1 MSRYAAFVFFVSF
14 GVVSHLSHG
23 IEVKV
28 MNKDK
33 LCLYANL
40 TLNFSVTYEVAD
52 NKTKMV
58 SFELPA
64 SASSND
70 SKCDNTSSI
79 LMLKFPDGHSWSA
92 NFSLKDKSYQADAI
106 TFVYNLNDS
115 KVFPGSSSNE
125 TVTVTTKPDIT
136 DVGVN
141 TCYSC
146 KSEDTLI
153 ASPRASMTLS
163 DVLIQAFVI
172 NGTKSENLT
181 TCAADKPVT
190 PTPTHVTNAT
200 TVVPATNAT
209 TAAPPTTP
217 TPTLPTPT
225 VGNYSIK
232 HDANSSA
239 CLLAN
244 FGLRIGFTQNK
255 KYQEVNFDP
264 PTEVSGSCGVDSSEL
279 ILTSNNI
286 TVSLSF
292 YNDTKKFRLHEV
304 NVTISTSSGIYHPYP
319 LRNDLQLSR
328 FGAEFPACRPAG
340 VFAQSGSNLSLWEA
354 AVGSSYM
361 CNKEQNSTITGLLS
375 LYTFSLRVQPF
386 GVKNGLY
393 STAHECSLDDP
404 SILIPIIVGAAL
416 AGLILIVVIAYVIAE
431 ECLTDEESYLV
442 PIAVGVALL
451 VLILI
456 VLLAYFIGR
465 KRSMASGYHFLVP
478 IAVGVALSFLIIL
491 VLISYLIGRRKSRT

>member
-70 SKCDNTSSI
+70 SKCDDTSSI

-181 TCAADKPVT
+181 TCAADKPVTPT

-304 NVTISTSSGIYHPYP
+304 NVTISTSSG
-319 LRNDLQLSR
+319 
-328 FGAEFPACRPAG
+328 

-416 AGLILIVVIAYVIAE
+416 AGLILIVVIAYVI
-431 ECLTDEESYLV
+431 
-442 PIAVGVALL
+442 
-451 VLILI
+451 
-456 VLLAYFIGR
+456 
-465 KRSMASGYHFLVP
+465 
-478 IAVGVALSFLIIL
+478 
-491 VLISYLIGRRKSRT
+491 GRRKTHVGYQTL

>member
-70 SKCDNTSSI
+70 SKCDDTSSI

-181 TCAADKPVT
+181 TCAADKPVTPT

-304 NVTISTSSGIYHPYP
+304 NVTISTSSG
-319 LRNDLQLSR
+319 
-328 FGAEFPACRPAG
+328 

-393 STAHECSLDDP
+393 STA
-404 SILIPIIVGAAL
+404 
-416 AGLILIVVIAYVIAE
+416 E

-465 KRSMASGYHFLVP
+465 KRSMASGYQ
-478 IAVGVALSFLIIL
+478 SF
-491 VLISYLIGRRKSRT
+491 

>member
-1 MSRYAAFVFFVSF
+1 MSRYAAFVFFLSF

-40 TLNFSVTYEVAD
+40 TLSFSVTYEVAD
-52 NKTKMV
+52 NKNKMV
-58 SFELPA
+58 SFDLPA

-79 LMLKFPDGHSWSA
+79 LKLSFPDGHSWSV
-92 NFSLKDKSYQADAI
+92 NFSLKDKSYQAENI

-153 ASPRASMTLS
+153 ASPLANMTLS
-163 DVLIQAFVI
+163 DVLIQAFI
-172 NGTKSENLT
+172 LNGTKSENLT
-181 TCAADKPVT
+181 TCSADKPVTPT

-209 TAAPPTTP
+209 TAVPPTTP

-225 VGNYSIK
+225 VGNYSFK
-232 HDANSSA
+232 HDVNSTA

-279 ILTSNNI
+279 ILMSNGIN
-286 TVSLSF
+286 VSLSF
-292 YNDTKKFRLHEV
+292 YNDTKKFRLHAV
-304 NVTISTSSGIYHPYP
+304 NVTLNTSSGI
-319 LRNDLQLSR
+319 
-328 FGAEFPACRPAG
+328 
-340 VFAQSGSNLSLWEA
+340 FAQSGANLSLWEA

-361 CNKEQNSTITGLLS
+361 CNKEQNFTITDLLS
-375 LYTFSLRVQPF
+375 IYTFSLHVQPF

-393 STAHECSLDDP
+393 ST
-404 SILIPIIVGAAL
+404 
-416 AGLILIVVIAYVIAE
+416 AE

-465 KRSMASGYHFLVP
+465 KRSMASGYQ
-478 IAVGVALSFLIIL
+478 SF
-491 VLISYLIGRRKSRT
+491 

>member
-1 MSRYAAFVFFVSF
+1 NFWCTSGLHRLNLDNL
-14 GVVSHLSHG
+14 SHLSHG

-40 TLNFSVTYEVAD
+40 TLSFSVTYEVAD
-52 NKTKMV
+52 NKNKTV
-58 SFELPA
+58 SFELPS
-64 SASSND
+64 SASSDD

-79 LMLKFPDGHSWSA
+79 LKLSFPDGHSWSV
-92 NFSLKDKSYQADAI
+92 NFSLKDKSYQAENI

-115 KVFPGSSSNE
+115 KVFPDSSSNE

-153 ASPRASMTLS
+153 ASPLANMTLS
-163 DVLIQAFVI
+163 DVLIQAFI
-172 NGTKSENLT
+172 LNGTKIT
-181 TCAADKPVT
+181 TCSADKPVTPT

-209 TAAPPTTP
+209 TAVPPTTP

-225 VGNYSIK
+225 VGNYSFK
-232 HDANSSA
+232 HDVNSTA

-255 KYQEVNFDP
+255 EVNFDP

-279 ILTSNNI
+279 ILMSNGIN
-286 TVSLSF
+286 VSLSF
-292 YNDTKKFRLHEV
+292 YNDTKKFRLHAV
-304 NVTISTSSGIYHPYP
+304 NVTLNTSSGIDYP
-319 LRNDLQLSR
+319 
-328 FGAEFPACRPAG
+328 GA
-340 VFAQSGSNLSLWEA
+340 NLSLWEA

-361 CNKEQNSTITGLLS
+361 CNKEQNFTITDLLS
-375 LYTFSLRVQPF
+375 IYTFSLHVQPF

-416 AGLILIVVIAYVIAE
+416 AGLILIVVIAYVI
-431 ECLTDEESYLV
+431 
-442 PIAVGVALL
+442 
-451 VLILI
+451 
-456 VLLAYFIGR
+456 
-465 KRSMASGYHFLVP
+465 
-478 IAVGVALSFLIIL
+478 
-491 VLISYLIGRRKSRT
+491 GRRKTHVGYQTL